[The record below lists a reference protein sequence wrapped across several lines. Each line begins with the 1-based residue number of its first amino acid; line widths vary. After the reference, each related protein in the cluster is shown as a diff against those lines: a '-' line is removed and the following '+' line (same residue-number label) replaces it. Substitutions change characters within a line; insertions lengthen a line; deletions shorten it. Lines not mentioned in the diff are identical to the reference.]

1 MPPSTSLCVYCGS
14 NSGTSDAYLDVARN
28 LGASLARRDITLVY
42 GGGNVGLMGALADSV
57 LEHRGRAIGVIP
69 EHLVR
74 AEIAHPGLTSLE
86 VVGSMHERKARMA
99 ELADGFVALPGGFGT
114 FEEVM
119 EVLTWNQLGIMAK
132 PVVLLDVD
140 GFYAPLLAMFDAA
153 VERGFVRA
161 AHRMLAQRAY
171 SVDEAVALATGP
183 VIATP
188 HKWIDRDVT
197 GPVART

>member
-1 MPPSTSLCVYCGS
+1 MSLSTSICVYCGS
-14 NSGTSDAYLDVARN
+14 NSGTSEAYVEVARG

-57 LEHRGRAIGVIP
+57 LDHGGRAIGVIP

-74 AEIAHPGLTSLE
+74 AELAHQGLTSLE

-99 ELADGFVALPGGFGT
+99 NLADGFVALPGGFGT
-114 FEEVM
+114 FDEVIEM
-119 EVLTWNQLGIMAK
+119 LTWNQLGIMAK

-153 VERGFVRA
+153 VDSGFVRP

-171 SVDEAVALATGP
+171 TVDEAVALATGP
-183 VIATP
+183 VVATP

-197 GPVART
+197 GQIPRV